1 MIDCDI
7 KDIALAD
14 EGRARIEWADRDM
27 PVLASIRERFER
39 EKPLAGVRIGACLHV
54 TTETANL
61 MRTLVAGGAE
71 VRLCASNPLSTQD
84 DTAASLVRDYGVS
97 VFAIRGEDNETYYRH
112 IDAVIDFKPQITL
125 DDGGDVVGRI
135 HESRRD
141 ALPGIIGGAEE
152 TTTGVIRLAA
162 MATEGELAYPVI
174 AVNDAKTKHFFDNR
188 YGTGQSTLDGI
199 IRLTNRLLAGRTLV
213 VSGYGWCGKGLAMRA
228 KGMGCRVI
236 VCEVDPV
243 AALEAHMDGC
253 AGMPR
258 KEATRVAA
266 LWVTVTG
273 NLHVIDDVCF
283 EAMKDGAIICNSG
296 HFNSE
301 INIPWLE
308 EHALRKEALKP
319 LVEEYTM
326 PDGRTIILLA
336 EGRLVNL
343 SGAEGHPANVMDMSF
358 ANHALASEYLIEHA
372 RDMEPKVYDVPAQID
387 EDIAALKLAT
397 LGVHIDE
404 LTPEQIAYMNTWQV
418 GTV

>member
-152 TTTGVIRLAA
+152 TTTGVIRHAA
-162 MATEGELAYPVI
+162 MAT
-174 AVNDAKTKHFFDNR
+174 
-188 YGTGQSTLDGI
+188 
-199 IRLTNRLLAGRTLV
+199 
-213 VSGYGWCGKGLAMRA
+213 
-228 KGMGCRVI
+228 
-236 VCEVDPV
+236 
-243 AALEAHMDGC
+243 
-253 AGMPR
+253 
-258 KEATRVAA
+258 
-266 LWVTVTG
+266 
-273 NLHVIDDVCF
+273 
-283 EAMKDGAIICNSG
+283 
-296 HFNSE
+296 
-301 INIPWLE
+301 
-308 EHALRKEALKP
+308 
-319 LVEEYTM
+319 
-326 PDGRTIILLA
+326 
-336 EGRLVNL
+336 
-343 SGAEGHPANVMDMSF
+343 
-358 ANHALASEYLIEHA
+358 
-372 RDMEPKVYDVPAQID
+372 
-387 EDIAALKLAT
+387 
-397 LGVHIDE
+397 
-404 LTPEQIAYMNTWQV
+404 
-418 GTV
+418 